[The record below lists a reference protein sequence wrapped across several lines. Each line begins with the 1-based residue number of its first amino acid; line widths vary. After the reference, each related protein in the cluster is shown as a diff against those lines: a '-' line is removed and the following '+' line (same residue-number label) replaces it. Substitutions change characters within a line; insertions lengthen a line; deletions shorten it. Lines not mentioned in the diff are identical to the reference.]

1 MPDIQD
7 LTLDEI
13 EARLDQLDQKFD
25 SAANRALRSRLLV
38 QLMLLIE
45 EQGRDGGGE

>member
-13 EARLDQLDQKFD
+13 EAKLDQLDKKSD
-25 SAANRALRSRLLV
+25 SAANRDLRSRLLV
-38 QLMLLIE
+38 QLMLLTE
-45 EQGRDGGGE
+45 EQGRDGGE